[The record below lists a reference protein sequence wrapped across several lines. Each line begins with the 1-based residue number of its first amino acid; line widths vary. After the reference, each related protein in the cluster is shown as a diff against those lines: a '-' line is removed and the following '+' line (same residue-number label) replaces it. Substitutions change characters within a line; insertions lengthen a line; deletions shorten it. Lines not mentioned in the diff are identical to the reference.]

1 MPDFHRP
8 SLTLHY
14 EDTGEGM
21 PALLFLHGWCDAST
35 SWGDTVATL
44 SASYRCVA
52 PDMRGHGRSSLPT
65 DHAYFPEALAGD
77 AVALCLSLGIEHPVI
92 VGHSFG
98 GFLAAEIA
106 RRFPGFARAVVVVDQ
121 PLALE
126 GFQAMVAPMEEA
138 IRSTDGHMAFRRA
151 MFESMITA
159 AMPPGGREIVL
170 RSTEETPVAVAQALW
185 AMLFESSVDELK
197 ERGRAD
203 IEALG
208 RQPALLLDGEESDGY
223 YDLVRSLAPTVQ
235 TRVLNC
241 GHWVHMER
249 PLEFQAS
256 LTQFLKDL

>member
-35 SWGDTVATL
+35 SWEDTVAAL

-52 PDMRGHGRSSLPT
+52 PDMRGHGRSSLPR

-106 RRFPGFARAVVVVDQ
+106 RRFPGFARAIVVVDQ

-126 GFQAMVAPMEEA
+126 GFRAMVAPMEEA
-138 IRSTDGHMAFRRA
+138 IRSTEGHMAVRRA
-151 MFESMITA
+151 MFDSMITA
-159 AMPPGGREIVL
+159 AMPPGGREIIR

-185 AMLFESSVDELK
+185 AMLFESTAEELK

-208 RQPALLLDGEESDGY
+208 RQPALLLDGQETAGY
-223 YDLVRSLAPTVQ
+223 YDLVRSLAPTVE
-235 TRVLNC
+235 THVLGC

-249 PLEFQAS
+249 PLEFQAA
-256 LTQFLKDL
+256 LGGFLSRL